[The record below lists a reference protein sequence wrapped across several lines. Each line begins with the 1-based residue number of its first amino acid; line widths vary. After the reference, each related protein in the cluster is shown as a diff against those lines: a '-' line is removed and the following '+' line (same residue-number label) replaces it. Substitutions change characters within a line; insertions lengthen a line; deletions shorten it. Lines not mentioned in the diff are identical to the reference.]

1 MNINQVARLLNEANI
16 KTISGKDFIEEY
28 HEQSENYYKLE
39 KRDRVWIFS
48 FAKGERKTEEETEI
62 KSTFYNEQDA
72 CKYYYLIELSK
83 MYNDQYIYKFKMNN
97 EDINIGEYECSLNNL
112 KEAFERIGVKKIYYD
127 FNNFI
132 KEHSICLEK
141 IDNET
146 SRVKFI
152 GNYNKVII
160 QTLQLENWLAYYT
173 MYRRVY
179 ALFLLDKHCELLIKA
194 GEIDKPFTDEEYSIF
209 IK

>member
-1 MNINQVARLLNEANI
+1 MNINQVARLLNKVNI
-16 KTISGKDFIEEY
+16 KTISGENFIEEY
-28 HEQSENYYKLE
+28 HEQGENYYKVE
-39 KRDRVWIFS
+39 KKDREWFFS
-48 FAKGERKTEEETEI
+48 FVKGERKTEEEEEI
-62 KSTFYNEQDA
+62 KETFDNEQDA
-72 CKYYYLIELSK
+72 SKYYYLIELSK
-83 MYNDQYIYKFKMNN
+83 RYHNKYIYKFQMNN

-112 KEAFERIGVKKIYYD
+112 KGAFERIGVKDIYYN

-160 QTLQLENWLAYYT
+160 QTLKLENWLAYYT

-194 GEIDKPFTDEEYSIF
+194 GEIDKTFTDEEYSIF